1 MPRRPLTAG
10 FVLAEAVVVEQAPFR
25 HGVVRGLLA
34 SPAFAAA
41 LGDELLCLGF
51 RERRNDLLSLRQ
63 VGRAGLG
70 AGLSAVEP
78 QNHHQ

>member
-1 MPRRPLTAG
+1 MPRRPLIAG
-10 FVLAEAVVVEQAPFR
+10 FVLAEAVAVEQAPFR
-25 HGVVRGLLA
+25 HGVLRGLLA

-63 VGRAGLG
+63 VGRAGPG
-70 AGLSAVEP
+70 RERG
-78 QNHHQ
+78 